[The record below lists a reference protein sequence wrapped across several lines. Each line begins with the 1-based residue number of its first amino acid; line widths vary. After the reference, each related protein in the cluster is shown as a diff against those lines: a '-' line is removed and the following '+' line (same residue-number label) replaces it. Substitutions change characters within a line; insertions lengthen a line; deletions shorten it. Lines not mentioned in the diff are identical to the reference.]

1 MNNAKERNQQAN
13 AGHTQCE
20 SRRDDERAEA
30 DKSEYEYKGKR
41 FRIVEDDEVS
51 AMALTMILEDEGAQA
66 ERAENGEIGVQMLVD
81 KPAGYYDAILM
92 DIQMPVMDGRQ
103 ATRAIRPLPR
113 DDAASIPIVAVSS
126 DTSGEDVKA
135 SLEAGMN
142 AHLPKSVNLTTL
154 GQTLSKLNG

>member
-1 MNNAKERNQQAN
+1 
-13 AGHTQCE
+13 
-20 SRRDDERAEA
+20 
-30 DKSEYEYKGKR
+30 
-41 FRIVEDDEVS
+41 
-51 AMALTMILEDEGAQA
+51 
-66 ERAENGEIGVQMLVD
+66 MLVD
-81 KPAGYYDAILM
+81 KPAGYYDAILV

-103 ATRAIRPLPR
+103 ATRAIRSLPR